1 MSVRRDDGL
10 AAQRRTDVGE
20 GRRSKV
26 EPAPGIGRAYF
37 VEQQQPMSR
46 YRVQIVDDHPIVLT
60 GLRLL
65 LTDDDRFEIAA
76 EATTSL
82 AARLEAERLRPDI
95 IIADLVMGDG
105 GDIALI
111 QDLQVIVPGVRI
123 IVYSSRDEMV
133 WAPRSLEAGARGYV
147 EKSQSLSMVA
157 TALEAVASD
166 ETFVSPRVRRR
177 MRDQAPSEGVGE
189 GVLAELSAR
198 ERQVLHLMGSG
209 ATLQNLAREL
219 GLSVKTVGTYRE
231 RLKVKLGLDST
242 RMLERYAADFSAG
255 RIGGSV

>member
-1 MSVRRDDGL
+1 
-10 AAQRRTDVGE
+10 
-20 GRRSKV
+20 
-26 EPAPGIGRAYF
+26 
-37 VEQQQPMSR
+37 
-46 YRVQIVDDHPIVLT
+46 
-60 GLRLL
+60 
-65 LTDDDRFEIAA
+65 
-76 EATTSL
+76 
-82 AARLEAERLRPDI
+82 
-95 IIADLVMGDG
+95 
-105 GDIALI
+105 
-111 QDLQVIVPGVRI
+111 
-123 IVYSSRDEMV
+123 
-133 WAPRSLEAGARGYV
+133 
-147 EKSQSLSMVA
+147 
-157 TALEAVASD
+157 
-166 ETFVSPRVRRR
+166 

>member
-1 MSVRRDDGL
+1 M
-10 AAQRRTDVGE
+10 A
-20 GRRSKV
+20 
-26 EPAPGIGRAYF
+26 
-37 VEQQQPMSR
+37 R

-65 LTDDDRFEIAA
+65 LADHDRFEIVVEAA
-76 EATTSL
+76 TPL

-95 IIADLVMGDG
+95 IIADLVMGEG

-111 QDLQVIVPGVRI
+111 QDLQSIVPGVRI

-133 WAPRSLEAGARGYV
+133 WAPRSLQAGARGYV
-147 EKSQSLSMVA
+147 EKSQSLGMVA
-157 TALEAVASD
+157 TALEAVAAD
-166 ETFVSPRVRRR
+166 GIFVSPRVLRR
-177 MRDQAPSEGVGE
+177 MEDQAPSEEAEG

-198 ERQVLHLMGSG
+198 ERQVLRLMGSG
-209 ATLQNLAREL
+209 ATLQHLAREL